1 MDYQQAFAISAAGMN
16 VERTRAE
23 VATMNLANANTVSGA
38 SEPGYLPQRVVARSA
53 VGGTS
58 VTSSARFEHLVSTGL
73 AGPSASIEATGTA
86 PRQALEPGHPMAD
99 SRGFVTYPGVDPATE
114 MLTLMSAVRS
124 YEANVAAMNATR
136 SMALKALDIGSG
148 A

>member
-1 MDYQQAFAISAAGMN
+1 
-16 VERTRAE
+16 
-23 VATMNLANANTVSGA
+23 
-38 SEPGYLPQRVVARSA
+38 
-53 VGGTS
+53 
-58 VTSSARFEHLVSTGL
+58 
-73 AGPSASIEATGTA
+73 
-86 PRQALEPGHPMAD
+86 
-99 SRGFVTYPGVDPATE
+99 